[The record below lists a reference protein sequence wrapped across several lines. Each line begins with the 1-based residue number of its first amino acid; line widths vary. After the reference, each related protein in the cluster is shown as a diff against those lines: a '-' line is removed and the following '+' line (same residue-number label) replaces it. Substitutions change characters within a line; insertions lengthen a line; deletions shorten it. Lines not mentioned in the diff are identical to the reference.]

1 MLNEFWKMQSVIVNL
16 ILEQIFRI
24 QIGMLQWNA
33 HKNTVKL
40 G

>member
-1 MLNEFWKMQSVIVNL
+1 MLNEFWKMQSGIINL

-24 QIGMLQWNA
+24 KIGMLQWNA
-33 HKNTVKL
+33 HKKTVKL